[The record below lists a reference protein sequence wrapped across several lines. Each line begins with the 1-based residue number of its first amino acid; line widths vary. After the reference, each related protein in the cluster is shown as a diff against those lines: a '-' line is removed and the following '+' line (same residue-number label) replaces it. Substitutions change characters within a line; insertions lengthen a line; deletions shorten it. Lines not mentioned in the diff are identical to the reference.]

1 MTHTRNTP
9 ASKKASLAPDPARL
23 DARAARAW
31 TERMAVRALGSGEY
45 AVESASGATYV
56 VSLPERRCSCPDH
69 TIRGEHCKHRR
80 RVALEITAG
89 RVPPPGS
96 RVAGCVACGRE
107 TFAPEGR
114 RLPLC
119 ERCALDPG
127 ERVRDRETR
136 DLLVVSGTTDCRA
149 DEVEI
154 EAADCTVA
162 AYPTNQE
169 YDPGEPVVEA
179 TYPSGERRYAY
190 PLSRLD
196 PRVGVGRGRS
206 VGPPE
211 SRLPAGQATLSD
223 GRSEL
228 EPAG

>member
-1 MTHTRNTP
+1 VSAARSTP
-9 ASKKASLAPDPARL
+9 ASAAATARP
-23 DARAARAW
+23 
-31 TERMAVRALGSGEY
+31 
-45 AVESASGATYV
+45 ASG
-56 VSLPERRCSCPDH
+56 
-69 TIRGEHCKHRR
+69 G
-80 RVALEITAG
+80 G
-89 RVPPPGS
+89 
-96 RVAGCVACGRE
+96 
-107 TFAPEGR
+107 
-114 RLPLC
+114 
-119 ERCALDPG
+119 
-127 ERVRDRETR
+127 
-136 DLLVVSGTTDCRA
+136 CRA

-154 EAADCTVA
+154 AAAGCTVA